1 MRALRRG
8 TCDVRPRRPPQLTLL
23 CSLASLCAP
32 LYTTS
37 PHAHRSTSS
46 RVRTGV
52 INSHHTQVGRAPES
66 FMFARSPNPQNPLA
80 HPTSCVPS
88 PSLSPVLFLARAVVR
103 VVRVRF
109 PWRACARGAWPR
121 ARARA
126 VSLDVVSLVSVGGG
140 EFRCRRRVSR
150 ELVREIESKRE
161 RGRKKLRGRG
171 LLRDLRGLSPP
182 QKHRKKRGVALR
194 FLSPVLCF
202 CPVLPL
208 CRATVVAIPVTKA
221 TRASVD
227 VRARARAR
235 SSGVGWVG

>member
-1 MRALRRG
+1 MFA
-8 TCDVRPRRPPQLTLL
+8 
-23 CSLASLCAP
+23 SLAQSQNPICTPHVVCAVVAAVTLFISDP
-32 LYTTS
+32 WTWS
-37 PHAHRSTSS
+37 RR
-46 RVRTGV
+46 RVR
-52 INSHHTQVGRAPES
+52 
-66 FMFARSPNPQNPLA
+66 L
-80 HPTSCVPS
+80 
-88 PSLSPVLFLARAVVR
+88 
-103 VVRVRF
+103 
-109 PWRACARGAWPR
+109 PWRVFACTGRPR
-121 ARARA
+121 ARAC
-126 VSLDVVSLVSVGGG
+126 VVSLVVCLASVGGG
-140 EFRCRRRVSR
+140 EFRCRILLSR

>member
-1 MRALRRG
+1 MHGA
-8 TCDVRPRRPPQLTLL
+8 
-23 CSLASLCAP
+23 A
-32 LYTTS
+32 
-37 PHAHRSTSS
+37 
-46 RVRTGV
+46 
-52 INSHHTQVGRAPES
+52 
-66 FMFARSPNPQNPLA
+66 
-80 HPTSCVPS
+80 
-88 PSLSPVLFLARAVVR
+88 
-103 VVRVRF
+103 
-109 PWRACARGAWPR
+109 ACARAC
-121 ARARA
+121 
-126 VSLDVVSLVSVGGG
+126 VVSLVVCLASVGGG
-140 EFRCRRRVSR
+140 EFRCRILLSR

-227 VRARARAR
+227 VRARARAQLGC
-235 SSGVGWVG
+235 GVVGLVEREREQAHVEIVRRRAERRGVRGAGESRRGDM